1 MAYLPINIAKA
12 LRVDP
17 SLIQRAVE
25 GFYMRDPAQL
35 RVSPPLSRLLSVL
48 TASCGQQA
56 AARTTR
62 FPPAPATSIVL
73 TPVTMTRVAYAQ
85 LKGQIFH
92 PPRTFGNE
100 WRIAP
105 AEEGDEVPEEERARR
120 ERERRWREVG
130 VKVIMGFEI
139 MYREDNKRSKGAAE
153 VSSPA
158 RYVEGSL
165 LINVC
170 RTQSTKRT
178 RRLADTLIT

>member
-35 RVSPPLSRLLSVL
+35 RVSPPFINCLVLLIPL
-48 TASCGQQA
+48 QA

-62 FPPAPATSIVL
+62 FPPTPATSIVL

-100 WRIAP
+100 WRVPPI
-105 AEEGDEVPEEERARR
+105 GDEEVSDEERTRR
-120 ERERRWREVG
+120 ESEARWRDIG

-139 MYREDNKRSKGAAE
+139 MYREDNKRSKGAGE
-153 VSSPA
+153 VSS
-158 RYVEGSL
+158 VVSEGHGH
-165 LINVC
+165 
-170 RTQSTKRT
+170 
-178 RRLADTLIT
+178 